1 MPYIPYTRDS
11 PLTLNALTLT
21 EGFDMNNA
29 VAQID
34 TIKANIASF
43 NTRQNQAIINSVDIS
58 NKLDKNEKLQN
69 NSKYKKYIPTNGKTR
84 PSAADEIIR
93 DTTLLNDANNQV
105 YILGS
110 IAVASLVVLSFYM

>member
-34 TIKANIASF
+34 TIKANIGSF

-84 PSAADEIIR
+84 PSAADEMIR
-93 DTTLLNDANNQV
+93 DSALLNDANNQV

-110 IAVASLVVLSFYM
+110 IAVASLVVLSMYM